1 MLQGHPGGGGGD
13 PVGVQGGGEGTGVG
27 MAGQPSATGWE
38 GTSHGPTVDFSVGAL
53 GNDGGKKS
61 HHPESWEWLS

>member
-13 PVGVQGGGEGTGVG
+13 LVGVWGGGGGAGVG
-27 MAGQPSATGWE
+27 LAGQSSAIGWE
-38 GTSHGPTVDFSVGAL
+38 GAAHSPTVDFLVGVL